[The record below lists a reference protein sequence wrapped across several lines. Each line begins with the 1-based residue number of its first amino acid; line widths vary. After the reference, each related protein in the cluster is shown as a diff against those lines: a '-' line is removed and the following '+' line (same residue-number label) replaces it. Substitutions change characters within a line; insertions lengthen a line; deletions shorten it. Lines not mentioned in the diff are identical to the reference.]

1 MDELKKAIKVA
12 FASEYSFVLK
22 AQNFHWNVEGMF
34 FEPLH
39 TLFGNIYEE
48 AYGSI
53 DDFAENIRKLDSYAP
68 ASFSRFSMLTQVDDE
83 TNILDSKAMVIELLN
98 DSDKMVK
105 ILKMVFDLSE
115 QAGEHGLSDFIAG
128 RMDAHR
134 KHSWMLRATVKWNSI
149 R

>member
-48 AYGSI
+48 VNDNAIDRTAEFIRTLDEYTPGS
-53 DDFAENIRKLDSYAP
+53 FE
-68 ASFSRFSMLTQVDDE
+68 RFSELSIIAGQTKIPRARIMLEELYTS
-83 TNILDSKAMVIELLN
+83 NAAMIDLLN
-98 DSDKMVK
+98 QCFESAQNERQEG
-105 ILKMVFDLSE
+105 I
-115 QAGEHGLSDFIAG
+115 ANFIAE
-128 RMDAHR
+128 RLDAHG
-134 KHSWMLRATVKWNSI
+134 KHGWMLRSFLKDTRA
-149 R
+149 

>member
-53 DDFAENIRKLDSYAP
+53 DAFAENIRKLDSYAP

-134 KHSWMLRATVKWNSI
+134 KHSWMLRATVK
-149 R
+149 

>member
-39 TLFGNIYEE
+39 ALFGNIYEE

-53 DDFAENIRKLDSYAP
+53 DAFAENIRKLDSYAP

-134 KHSWMLRATVKWNSI
+134 KHSWMLRATVK
-149 R
+149 

>member
-34 FEPLH
+34 FESLH

-53 DDFAENIRKLDSYAP
+53 DAFAENIRKLDSYAP
-68 ASFSRFSMLTQVDDE
+68 ASLSRFSMLTQVDDE

-134 KHSWMLRATVKWNSI
+134 KHSWMLRATIK
-149 R
+149 